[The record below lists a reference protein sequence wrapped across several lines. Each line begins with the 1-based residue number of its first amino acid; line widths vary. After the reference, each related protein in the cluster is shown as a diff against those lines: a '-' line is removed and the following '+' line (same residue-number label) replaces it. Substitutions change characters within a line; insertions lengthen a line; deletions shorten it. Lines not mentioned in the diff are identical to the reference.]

1 VEGEEG
7 KMIFPSGSP
16 DMPMMILPD
25 PIPPDPGDG
34 DEMSW
39 TDWLVVLAIVVVLI
53 WLVITGIQWLG
64 SYGNPS
70 LEQVLRNQ
78 WEWAQNITITEGQK
92 KARQE
97 RAWIARMTEYAVEME
112 QYEPPEDGNGNDRF
126 IYFPIATSEWERPFK
141 CYTIRGN
148 RMEECR

>member
-1 VEGEEG
+1 
-7 KMIFPSGSP
+7 MILPTGQP

-25 PIPPDPGDG
+25 PVPPDPGG
-34 DEMSW
+34 GGKGSW
-39 TDWLVVLAIVVVLI
+39 IDWLVALLIVVGLI
-53 WLVITGIQWLG
+53 WIIVTGLQWLC
-64 SYGNPS
+64 SIENPS

-97 RAWIARMTEYAVEME
+97 RARIARMTEYAVEMG
-112 QYEPPEDGNGNDRF
+112 QYEPAEDGNGNDRF
-126 IYFPIATSEWERPFK
+126 IYFPIATGKWEIPYR

-148 RMEECR
+148 RVEECR

>member
-1 VEGEEG
+1 
-7 KMIFPSGSP
+7 
-16 DMPMMILPD
+16 MPMMILPD

-34 DEMSW
+34 GKGSW
-39 TDWLVVLAIVVVLI
+39 IDWFVALLIVVGLI
-53 WLVITGIQWLG
+53 WIIVTGIQWLC
-64 SYGNPS
+64 SYDNPS

-97 RAWIARMTEYAVEME
+97 RARIARMTEYAVEME
-112 QYEPPEDGNGNDRF
+112 QYEPNDGDEPRYQRMYK
-126 IYFPIATSEWERPFK
+126 ILLPISTGSWNEPNK

-148 RMEECR
+148 RVEECR